1 MKKEKLKNH
10 LKKETSDRGLI
21 YYSFKKNHQKRSVNF
36 DLILDEISSPVE
48 IKNKASA
55 KK

>member
-1 MKKEKLKNH
+1 MKKQKIKDH

-21 YYSFKKNHQKRSVNF
+21 YYSFKKNHQKRSINF
-36 DLILDEISSPVE
+36 DLILDEISSPVK
-48 IKNKASA
+48 ISNKASA